1 MQKCGLSCH
10 SREVKPVEKEKWL
23 LCSVCKNKTRIRIR
37 NDTEL
42 KNFLKDYRGF
52 LIKLF
57 YSLLWLNGHKK

>member
-1 MQKCGLSCH
+1 MQRCGLSCH

-42 KNFLKDYRGF
+42 KAFSKITEAF
-52 LIKLF
+52 
-57 YSLLWLNGHKK
+57 